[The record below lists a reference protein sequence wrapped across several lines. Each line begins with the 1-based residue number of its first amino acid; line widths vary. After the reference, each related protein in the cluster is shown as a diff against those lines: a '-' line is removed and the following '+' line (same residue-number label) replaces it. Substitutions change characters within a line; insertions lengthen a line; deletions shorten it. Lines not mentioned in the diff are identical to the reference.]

1 MVSLNFIIF
10 LLSFFLI
17 LISVLGYGFL
27 FLRINKI
34 NKSLNFGYVGLFGIF
49 FLVIY
54 SYFSNLFLPHSKFH
68 NFIIIIIGIIIFFF
82 YIIKNFN
89 INKLNNEILF
99 CSLLFVILF
108 LSLLMIKNHD
118 DFSYY
123 HFQYTYYLTQESFSF
138 GVGQFNHGF
147 RTPSSIFY
155 LNSLFYLP
163 VVDYYLFNF
172 SSVLILGFANIIFLN
187 KVGIS
192 LQKTRFLALDNKSL
206 FIKYLSLFSLV
217 FINIFF
223 YRISEHGTDR
233 SAQILI
239 LILIVELYEIFI
251 KDEFQKYRLAFLY
264 FLFGIIVSLKAFY
277 FLYLVFFIP
286 IFLYILKNKKF
297 FYLTFKYLFF
307 NRFFL
312 FVFFLICLII
322 FSYFSNTGCLLYPL
336 NFTCFEKLKW
346 AIPSGEVL
354 HMNNWYELWSKA
366 GANPNYRV
374 ENPNQYI
381 KGFNWVN
388 NWFDGYFFNKMS
400 DFILG
405 IFFVILLFLIIFL
418 KPNLKPQFF
427 LLNNFIISI
436 YLIIFFILIE
446 WFYNHPSLRYG
457 GYCVIALIFFIPS
470 SYLLSSY
477 TINLKKYSR
486 SVIFLVCLTFI
497 IFVIRNIDRLDNEV
511 KKYQYKPLK
520 ETYYSIDEKYFIIQN
535 KMNVM
540 KKKYID
546 CKKFGSKCD
555 TNKVST
561 IYSKFIFE
569 Y

>member
-1 MVSLNFIIF
+1 M
-10 LLSFFLI
+10 
-17 LISVLGYGFL
+17 
-27 FLRINKI
+27 
-34 NKSLNFGYVGLFGIF
+34 
-49 FLVIY
+49 
-54 SYFSNLFLPHSKFH
+54 SNLFLPHLKFH
-68 NFIIIIIGIIIFFF
+68 NFIIIFIGIIIFFF

-99 CSLLFVILF
+99 CSLLFIILF

-163 VVDYYLFNF
+163 IVDYYLFNF

-192 LQKTRFLALDNKSL
+192 LQKIRFLALDNKSL

-251 KDEFQKYRLAFLY
+251 KDDFQKYRLAFLY

-286 IFLYILKNKKF
+286 IFLYILENKKN

-477 TINLKKYSR
+477 TINLKKFSR

-497 IFVIRNIDRLDNEV
+497 IFVIRNINRLDNEV

-520 ETYYSIDEKYFIIQN
+520 ETYYSIDEKYFVIQN

-546 CKKFGSKCD
+546 CKKSGSKCD
-555 TNKVST
+555 TNKLST

>member
-1 MVSLNFIIF
+1 MISLNFIFF

-34 NKSLNFGYVGLFGIF
+34 NKNLNFGYLGLFGIF
-49 FLVIY
+49 FLIAY
-54 SYFSNLFLPHSKFH
+54 SYLSNLFLPHSKFH
-68 NFIIIIIGIIIFFF
+68 NLLIIIIGIVIFFF

-99 CSLLFVILF
+99 CSLLFITLF

-123 HFQYTYYLTQESFSF
+123 HFQYTYYLTQDSFSF

-163 VVDYYLFNF
+163 IVDYYLFNF

-187 KVGIS
+187 KIGIS
-192 LQKTRFLALDNKSL
+192 LQKIKFTFSNNKTL

-239 LILIVELYEIFI
+239 LILIVELFEFFL
-251 KDEFQKYRLAFLY
+251 KEDFQKFRLAFIY

-277 FLYLVFFIP
+277 FLYLVFLIP
-286 IFLYILKNKKF
+286 IFLYVLKKKKK

-312 FVFFLICLII
+312 FVFLLICLII
-322 FSYFSNTGCLLYPL
+322 FSYFSNTGCLLYPI

-346 AIPSGEVL
+346 AIPSLEVL

-405 IFFVILLFLIIFL
+405 IFSVILFFLIIFL

-457 GYCVIALIFFIPS
+457 GYCVIALLFFIPS

-477 TINLKKYSR
+477 KINLKKFSQ
-486 SVIFLVCLTFI
+486 SVIFLIFLTFV
-497 IFVIRNIDRLDNEV
+497 IFLIRNINRLDNEV

-520 ETYYSIDEKYFIIQN
+520 ETYYSIDKKYFIIQD
-535 KMNVM
+535 KMNMM
-540 KKKYID
+540 KKKYKD
-546 CKKFGSKCD
+546 CKKSSLKCD
-555 TNKVST
+555 THKVSM

>member
-1 MVSLNFIIF
+1 M
-10 LLSFFLI
+10 
-17 LISVLGYGFL
+17 
-27 FLRINKI
+27 
-34 NKSLNFGYVGLFGIF
+34 
-49 FLVIY
+49 
-54 SYFSNLFLPHSKFH
+54 
-68 NFIIIIIGIIIFFF
+68 
-82 YIIKNFN
+82 
-89 INKLNNEILF
+89 
-99 CSLLFVILF
+99 
-108 LSLLMIKNHD
+108 
-118 DFSYY
+118 
-123 HFQYTYYLTQESFSF
+123 
-138 GVGQFNHGF
+138 
-147 RTPSSIFY
+147 
-155 LNSLFYLP
+155 
-163 VVDYYLFNF
+163 
-172 SSVLILGFANIIFLN
+172 
-187 KVGIS
+187 
-192 LQKTRFLALDNKSL
+192 
-206 FIKYLSLFSLV
+206 
-217 FINIFF
+217 
-223 YRISEHGTDR
+223 
-233 SAQILI
+233 
-239 LILIVELYEIFI
+239 
-251 KDEFQKYRLAFLY
+251 
-264 FLFGIIVSLKAFY
+264 
-277 FLYLVFFIP
+277 
-286 IFLYILKNKKF
+286 
-297 FYLTFKYLFF
+297 
-307 NRFFL
+307 

-388 NWFDGYFFNKMS
+388 NWFEGYFFNKMS

-405 IFFVILLFLIIFL
+405 IFSVILLFLIIFL

-477 TINLKKYSR
+477 TINLKEYSR

-540 KKKYID
+540 KKK
-546 CKKFGSKCD
+546 
-555 TNKVST
+555 
-561 IYSKFIFE
+561 IYRL
-569 Y
+569 

>member
-1 MVSLNFIIF
+1 MISLNFIGF

-27 FLRINKI
+27 FLRISKI
-34 NKSLNFGYVGLFGIF
+34 KKNLNFGYVGLFGIF
-49 FLVIY
+49 FLITY
-54 SYFSNLFLPHSKFH
+54 SYLSNLFLPHSQFH
-68 NFIIIIIGIIIFFF
+68 NSIIIILGIVIFFY
-82 YIIKNFN
+82 YIVKDFN
-89 INKLNNEILF
+89 NHKPNNEILF
-99 CSLLFVILF
+99 CLLLFIILF

-123 HFQYTYYLTQESFSF
+123 HFQYTYYLTQDSFNF

-163 VVDYYLFNF
+163 IVDYYLFNF
-172 SSVLILGFANIIFLN
+172 SSVLILGFANIVFLKKIGN
-187 KVGIS
+187 
-192 LQKTRFLALDNKSL
+192 LPQKIKFTFSNNKSL

-239 LILIVELYEIFI
+239 LILVVELFEFFL
-251 KDEFQKYRLAFLY
+251 KDDFQRHRLAFLY

-277 FLYLVFFIP
+277 FLYLIFLIP
-286 IFLYILKNKKF
+286 IFLYVLKNKKN

-312 FVFFLICLII
+312 FVFMLICLII

-336 NFTCFEKLKW
+336 DFTCFENFKW
-346 AIPSGEVL
+346 TIPSHEVV
-354 HMNNWYELWSKA
+354 HMNNWYELWSKG
-366 GANPNYRV
+366 GANPNFRV
-374 ENPNQYI
+374 ESPDQYI

-388 NWFDGYFFNKMS
+388 NWFDQYFLNKMS

-405 IFFVILLFLIIFL
+405 IFSVVILFFIIFL
-418 KPNLKPQFF
+418 RLKLKPKFF
-427 LLNNFIISI
+427 FVNKFIISI
-436 YLIIFFILIE
+436 YLIIFLILIE

-477 TINLKKYSR
+477 NINLKKFSQ
-486 SVIFLVCLTFI
+486 SAIFLVCLTFV
-497 IFVIRNIDRLDNEV
+497 IFLIRNIDRLDNEV
-511 KKYQYKPLK
+511 KKYQYKPFK
-520 ETYYSIDEKYFIIQN
+520 ETYYSIDKKYFIIQD
-535 KMNVM
+535 KMNMM
-540 KKKYID
+540 KKKYKD
-546 CKKFGSKCD
+546 CKKSSSKCD
-555 TNKVST
+555 KHKVSM

>member
-54 SYFSNLFLPHSKFH
+54 SYLSNLFLPHSKFH

-99 CSLLFVILF
+99 CSLLFIILF

-251 KDEFQKYRLAFLY
+251 KDDFQKYRLAFLY

-297 FYLTFKYLFF
+297 FF
-307 NRFFL
+307 
-312 FVFFLICLII
+312 
-322 FSYFSNTGCLLYPL
+322 
-336 NFTCFEKLKW
+336 
-346 AIPSGEVL
+346 
-354 HMNNWYELWSKA
+354 
-366 GANPNYRV
+366 
-374 ENPNQYI
+374 
-381 KGFNWVN
+381 
-388 NWFDGYFFNKMS
+388 
-400 DFILG
+400 
-405 IFFVILLFLIIFL
+405 
-418 KPNLKPQFF
+418 
-427 LLNNFIISI
+427 
-436 YLIIFFILIE
+436 
-446 WFYNHPSLRYG
+446 
-457 GYCVIALIFFIPS
+457 
-470 SYLLSSY
+470 
-477 TINLKKYSR
+477 
-486 SVIFLVCLTFI
+486 
-497 IFVIRNIDRLDNEV
+497 
-511 KKYQYKPLK
+511 
-520 ETYYSIDEKYFIIQN
+520 
-535 KMNVM
+535 
-540 KKKYID
+540 
-546 CKKFGSKCD
+546 
-555 TNKVST
+555 
-561 IYSKFIFE
+561 
-569 Y
+569 

>member
-1 MVSLNFIIF
+1 MISLNFIGF

-34 NKSLNFGYVGLFGIF
+34 NKNLNFGYLGLFGIF
-49 FLVIY
+49 FLITY
-54 SYFSNLFLPHSKFH
+54 SYLSNLFLPHSQFH
-68 NFIIIIIGIIIFFF
+68 NSIIIILGIVIFFY
-82 YIIKNFN
+82 YIIKDFN
-89 INKLNNEILF
+89 NHKLNNEILF
-99 CSLLFVILF
+99 CSLLFIILF

-123 HFQYTYYLTQESFSF
+123 HFQYTYYLTQDSFSF

-163 VVDYYLFNF
+163 IVDYYLFNF
-172 SSVLILGFANIIFLN
+172 SSALILGFANIIFL
-187 KVGIS
+187 KKIGTS
-192 LQKTRFLALDNKSL
+192 LQKIKFTFSNNKTL

-239 LILIVELYEIFI
+239 LILIVELYEFFL
-251 KDEFQKYRLAFLY
+251 KEDFQKYRLAFLY

-277 FLYLVFFIP
+277 FLYLVFLIP
-286 IFLYILKNKKF
+286 IFLYVLKNKKN

-312 FVFFLICLII
+312 FVFLLICLII

-336 NFTCFEKLKW
+336 NFTCFEKFKW
-346 AIPSGEVL
+346 TIPSHEVV
-354 HMNNWYELWSKA
+354 HMNNWYELWSKG
-366 GANPNYRV
+366 GANPNFRV
-374 ENPNQYI
+374 ESPDQYI

-388 NWFDGYFFNKMS
+388 NWFDQYFFNKMS

-405 IFFVILLFLIIFL
+405 IFSVVLLFFIIFL
-418 KPNLKPQFF
+418 RPKLKHKFF
-427 LLNNFIISI
+427 FVNNFIISI

-446 WFYNHPSLRYG
+446 WFCNHPSLRYG
-457 GYCVIALIFFIPS
+457 GYCVIALLFFIPS

-477 TINLKKYSR
+477 NINLKKFSQ
-486 SVIFLVCLTFI
+486 SVIFLVFLTFV
-497 IFVIRNIDRLDNEV
+497 IFLIRNINRLDNEV

-520 ETYYSIDEKYFIIQN
+520 ETYYSIDKKYFIIQD
-535 KMNVM
+535 KMNMM
-540 KKKYID
+540 KKKYKD
-546 CKKFGSKCD
+546 CKKSSSKCD
-555 TNKVST
+555 SHKVSM
-561 IYSKFIFE
+561 IYSRFIFE